1 MTSLKF
7 VTLTFRPQRLRCLTT
22 ATFVIRLNT
31 WKHSS
36 ELKNLNQAPNETEYL
51 KKYHSCSAAKDFV
64 YILWNRESHCC
75 LLILS
80 QFTPINNVTPYFCMI
95 YFKISLPSTSVSS
108 NFQVLRIKCYVN
120 FLSPSCVLYTPPIL
134 SCSTNHTIVSFS
146 YVRIFCT
153 ALHPQT
159 LSVHILLLIWSH
171 SNPINFFRIQ

>member
-1 MTSLKF
+1 MTSLKI

-31 WKHSS
+31 WKHIS
-36 ELKNLNQAPNETEYL
+36 ELKNLNQAPHETEYFKNITVAQRL
-51 KKYHSCSAAKDFV
+51 KTSSTFYG
-64 YILWNRESHCC
+64 IESHCC
-75 LLILS
+75 VLILS
-80 QFTPINNVTPYFCMI
+80 QFTPVNNVTPYFCMI

-134 SCSTNHTIVSFS
+134 SCSANHTIVSFS

-153 ALHPQT
+153 ALHPQK